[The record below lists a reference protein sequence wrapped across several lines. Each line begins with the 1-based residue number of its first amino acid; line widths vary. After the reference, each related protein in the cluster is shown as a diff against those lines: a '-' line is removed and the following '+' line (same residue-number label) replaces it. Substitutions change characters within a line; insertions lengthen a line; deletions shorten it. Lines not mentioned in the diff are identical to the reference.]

1 MKKRLISDECDV
13 EELIKKLQPKYSLF
27 ISKFSKSYS
36 RGSIWY
42 VGDDLMEWWRNCNT
56 VRYYEKYK
64 MQLECIE
71 EILKDQ

>member
-1 MKKRLISDECDV
+1 MKRRLINDQFDV
-13 EELIKKLQPKYSLF
+13 NELIKKLQPQYTLF
-27 ISKFSKSYS
+27 NSKFSKSYL

-56 VRYYEKYK
+56 VRYYEKYR